1 MLNAIIR
8 FSLGQ
13 RLIILLGTALLLVA
27 GFWAFRN
34 LPIDAFPDIS
44 STQVQVI
51 MKAPGMAPEEVEQRV
66 TYPIETEVRGIPR
79 QTVLRSITKFALAV
93 VTVDF
98 ADGTDIYW
106 ARQQVS
112 ERIGTVLAGLPEG
125 VEGGLAPIT
134 MPLSDVYM
142 FLVEGEGYSTMERRT
157 ILDTM
162 IRPRLLSV
170 EGVADV
176 NALGGEVQSF
186 QVRPDPNALQAYALT
201 IDDVIAA
208 VARNNRNAGGG
219 QFVHHGAV
227 HLIRT
232 AGQVRSPEE
241 IAGISITSRE
251 GVPIH
256 VGDIGEVVV
265 APLPRFGGVVA
276 NGEGEAVQ
284 GLVLNR
290 RGANGRKTVE
300 GVKAAL
306 GAIAPTLPE
315 GVSIV
320 PFYDRSELIGRAV
333 WTVEAALTE
342 AIVLVLVVLALF
354 LANWRSALTAGLIL
368 PFTVVGAFL
377 PMHLFGITANLMSL
391 GGLAIAIGILVDSAV
406 VMVENI
412 HSQLHGSAAGD
423 RIRVIARAG
432 QEVARP
438 IFAGALIIVASFVPI
453 LSLTGVE
460 GKLFAPLAATIVF
473 ALLTALVLSLT
484 VIPVLAGM
492 LMRESGSG
500 DDSAQAGEGNF
511 LQRWL
516 LRVYRPTLRIAL
528 AHRWVAAISAA
539 VLLTGTGVVFPF
551 IGREFLPYLDE
562 GTMIV
567 QFEKPPS
574 ISLEDSLVLEDRL
587 QQALIERVPEIT
599 GMVSRLG
606 SDELRLDPMGLNE
619 SDAFLQTKPRGE
631 WESSDVEALQG
642 RIRDVLTDFPGINH
656 GFTQPIDMRVSEM
669 LTGVR
674 AAVALKLRGDDLDV
688 LDAKAREIERVVAE
702 TPGSVDIFRTPLAG
716 QGYLTVH
723 MNQGVMSSLGLMVE
737 DVNSLVANAM
747 GGTVATEII
756 EGNRRIPVVV
766 RYPESLRN
774 QVEKMSDLQLRTPAG
789 GLVRLGD
796 VAHLELSDGP
806 VQIQREGGRRQ
817 VVLQTNVQGRDVVGF
832 VDELRRGI
840 EAQVTLPPG
849 YFVEYGGQFENQ
861 QRAAAR
867 LALVVPVALGLIFLI
882 LFFTFG
888 SVRQTLLILFNV
900 PLAMIGGVLMLA
912 VTGLY
917 LSVPASVGFIA
928 LLGIAV
934 MNGVVMVNHFNEL
947 REQGQE
953 PWDAAF
959 GGAQRRLRP
968 VLMTAILTVLGLVPL
983 LLATGPGSEIQK
995 PLAWVVVGGVFTST
1009 ALTLVLLPVFYVWT
1023 EGGFGSQPRTSGRP
1037 PLTEG
1042 ESESG

>member
-1 MLNAIIR
+1 MLNALIR

-13 RLIILLGTALLLVA
+13 RLIILLGTGLLLGA
-27 GFWAFRN
+27 GVWAYRN

-51 MKAPGMAPEEVEQRV
+51 VKAPGMAPAEVEQRV
-66 TYPIETEVRGIPR
+66 TYPIETEVRGIPH

-93 VTVDF
+93 VTIDF
-98 ADGTDIYW
+98 AEGTDIYW

-142 FLVEGEGYSTMERRT
+142 FLVEGKGYTTMELRT

-162 IRPRLLSV
+162 VRPRLLSV
-170 EGVADV
+170 DGVADV
-176 NALGGEVQSF
+176 NALGGEVQTF
-186 QVRPDPNALQAYALT
+186 QVRPNPTALQAYNLT
-201 IDDVIAA
+201 IDDVTAA
-208 VARNNRNAGGG
+208 ISRNNRNAGGG
-219 QFVHHGAV
+219 QFVYHDAV

-232 AGQVRSPEE
+232 SGQVHTPEE
-241 IAGISITSRE
+241 IAGISITSRD
-251 GVPIH
+251 GVPVH
-256 VGDIGEVVV
+256 VSDVAEVVV

-276 NGEGEAVQ
+276 NGKGEAVE

-306 GAIAPTLPE
+306 AGIAPTLPR
-315 GVSIV
+315 GVKLV

-333 WTVEAALTE
+333 HTVEKALTE
-342 AIVLVLVVLALF
+342 AVVLVLIVLALF

-368 PFTVVGAFL
+368 PLTVVGAFL
-377 PMHLFGITANLMSL
+377 PMYLFGITANLMSL

-412 HSQLHGSAAGD
+412 HSQLHGTSEES
-423 RIRVIARAG
+423 RIRVVARSA
-432 QEVARP
+432 QEVAKP
-438 IFAGALIIVASFVPI
+438 IFAGALIIIASFVPI

-473 ALLTALVLSLT
+473 ALITALVLSLT

-492 LMRESGSG
+492 LMRGVH
-500 DDSAQAGEGNF
+500 DQAGGAAEGNF
-511 LQRWL
+511 LQRWML
-516 LRVYRPTLRIAL
+516 KLYRPTLRYAM
-528 AHRWVAAISAA
+528 AHRWVAAMAA
-539 VLLTGTGVVFPF
+539 GFCLLAATILFPF

-574 ISLEDSLVLEDRL
+574 ISLEESLALENRL
-587 QQALIERVPEIT
+587 QQALITKVPEVA

-619 SDAFLQTKPRGE
+619 SDGFLQTRPRPE
-631 WESSDVEALQG
+631 WQVPGVEALQE
-642 RIRDVLTDFPGINH
+642 RIRAVLADFPGINF

-674 AAVALKLRGDDLDV
+674 AAVALKLRGDDLSV
-688 LDAKAREIERVVAE
+688 LDEKAREIERVIE
-702 TPGSVDIFRTPLAG
+702 GTTGSVDIFRMPLQG

-723 MNQGVMSSLGLMVE
+723 MNQGVMSSMGLTVE
-737 DVNSLVANAM
+737 DVNSLIANAV
-747 GGTVATEII
+747 GGTTATEII
-756 EGNRRIPVVV
+756 EGNRRIPVIV
-766 RYPESLRN
+766 RYPEGLRN
-774 QVEKMSDLQLRTPAG
+774 QVEKLADLQLRTPAG
-789 GLVRLGD
+789 SLVRLGD

-832 VDELRRGI
+832 VAELRERI
-840 EAQVTLPPG
+840 AREIALPPG

-900 PLAMIGGVLMLA
+900 PLAMIGGVLMLGL
-912 VTGLY
+912 TGLY

-947 REQGQE
+947 REQGLTLSE
-953 PWDAAF
+953 AAYE
-959 GGAQRRLRP
+959 GAQRRLRP
-968 VLMTAILTVLGLVPL
+968 VLMTALLTGLGLVPL

-1009 ALTLVLLPVFYVWT
+1009 MLTLVLLPVFYVWT
-1023 EGGFGSQPRTSGRP
+1023 EGGFKQAARVPVEDQTIA
-1037 PLTEG
+1037 E
-1042 ESESG
+1042 E

>member
-1 MLNAIIR
+1 MLNSLIR
-8 FSLGQ
+8 FSLSQ
-13 RLIILLGTALLLVA
+13 RLIILLGTGLLLVA
-27 GFWAFRN
+27 GIWAYRH

-51 MKAPGMAPEEVEQRV
+51 VKAPGMAPEEVEQRV
-66 TYPIETEVRGIPR
+66 TYPIETEVRSIPN
-79 QTVLRSITKFALAV
+79 QTVLRSITKFALAI

-157 ILDTM
+157 ILDAM

-170 EGVADV
+170 DGVADV
-176 NALGGEVQSF
+176 NALGGEVESF
-186 QVRPDPNALQAYALT
+186 EVRPNPNALQAYGLT

-208 VARNNRNAGGG
+208 VERNNRNAGGG
-219 QFVHHGAV
+219 QFVHHDAV
-227 HLIRT
+227 YLIRT
-232 AGQVRSPEE
+232 AGQVRTPED
-241 IAGISITSRE
+241 IAGISITSRD

-256 VGDIGEVVV
+256 IGDVGEVVV
-265 APLPRFGGVVA
+265 SPLPRFGGVVA
-276 NGEGEAVQ
+276 NGEGETVQ

-300 GVKAAL
+300 GVKAMIDV
-306 GAIAPTLPE
+306 IAPTLPE
-315 GVSIV
+315 GVRIV
-320 PFYDRSELIGRAV
+320 PFYDRSDLISRAV
-333 WTVEAALTE
+333 STVELALAE
-342 AIVLVLVVLALF
+342 GIVLVLVVLALF

-368 PFTVVGAFL
+368 PFTVIGAFL
-377 PMHLFGITANLMSL
+377 PMQLFGITANLMSL

-412 HSQLHGSAAGD
+412 HSQLQGSAD
-423 RIRVIARAG
+423 ENRIRIVARAG
-432 QEVARP
+432 QEVAKP

-492 LMRESGSG
+492 LMRSSGKIQNAAKPG
-500 DDSAQAGEGNF
+500 QAHAVPEPDF
-511 LQRWL
+511 LQRAL
-516 LRVYRPTLRIAL
+516 LRVYRPSLRLAL
-528 AHRWVAAISAA
+528 QHRWGSAIAAF
-539 VLLTGTGVVFPF
+539 VLLLGAGIVFPF

-574 ISLEDSLVLEDRL
+574 ISLEESLVLEDRL
-587 QQALIERVPEIT
+587 QQALIAKVPDIT

-619 SDAFLQTKPRGE
+619 SDAFLITKPRDE
-631 WESSDVEALQG
+631 RESANVEELQE
-642 RIRDVLTDFPGINH
+642 RIRAVLMDFPGINY

-688 LDAKAREIERVVAE
+688 LEAKAREIERVIAD
-702 TPGSVDIFRTPLAG
+702 TPGSVDIFRTPLSG
-716 QGYLTVH
+716 QGYLTVQ
-723 MNQGVMSSLGLMVE
+723 MNPGVMSSLGLTVE
-737 DVNSLVANAM
+737 DVNSLVANAV
-747 GGTVATEII
+747 GGTTATEII

-766 RYPESLRN
+766 RYAENLRD
-774 QVEKMSDLQLRTPAG
+774 QVEKLSDLQLRTPAG
-789 GLVRLGD
+789 RLVRLGD
-796 VAHLELSDGP
+796 VTQLKISDGP

-832 VDELRRGI
+832 VGELRQRI
-840 EAQVTLPPG
+840 ADEVMLPAG

-861 QRAAAR
+861 QRASAR

-912 VTGLY
+912 LIGLY

-947 REQGQE
+947 REQGQTVHE
-953 PWDAAF
+953 AAF
-959 GGAQRRLRP
+959 EGAQRRLRP

-1023 EGGFGSQPRTSGRP
+1023 EGGFKKKSP
-1037 PLTEG
+1037 
-1042 ESESG
+1042 